1 MKKILFLALATAMLC
16 CIFAVAVNAEGI
28 KRFETDEFQ
37 EGDNVT
43 FLEGINEDMFLL
55 SDTQNNSAYELID
68 PDFLAR
74 AVLKNSDG
82 TYTTY
87 PAWYFMSFQQYWNGA
102 EYRYGVS
109 RINEMSHV
117 TGETYA
123 MDSIIRFE
131 WPEYKADHT
140 FYLKT
145 DAGVLSMPNLI
156 YARVASHFE
165 STGGAFQGA
174 KYLTEIEYAPNSRL
188 QSIGDRTFKDCI
200 SMEVIRIPNTVTKL
214 DNQVF
219 VYWGAGGASNAILK
233 EIYLGAS
240 VTTLGKNESIKAA
253 TMKGLKIYVPDTLDG
268 ATYTFDE
275 YFPSSSMVIFT
286 GNKENA
292 EKFGTSVV
300 MSYEEY
306 EASGFAHVPGAIVYG
321 YSSCEAFFDGEHK
334 LTGEATMQS
343 VDYFKD
349 VIFADTCTKEN
360 CGKKIIDDE
369 KTIGAIF
376 IDYGYSITENAIG
389 GKLSMSQFFGINQ
402 DNLKKYT
409 DATSKAFEYGVVVST
424 SNDPMNEENSD
435 LIAQGKTYI
444 ATQNKIPHDYF
455 VVIVTGFV
463 AQGENA
469 NVDKGLTFCAYVKDG
484 DNVSYLDNGATSQV
498 VEIKSYN
505 MVKALLKKSENNTD
519 ITE

>member
-1 MKKILFLALATAMLC
+1 MKKILFLLFVSTVLC
-16 CIFAVAVNAEGI
+16 CLFAVAVNAEGI
-28 KRFETDEFQ
+28 KKFETNEFQ

-43 FLEGINEDMFLL
+43 FIEGINEDMFLK
-55 SDTQNNSAYELID
+55 SESQNNSAYELID

-87 PAWYFMSFQQYWNGA
+87 PAWYFMSLEQYWNGA

-117 TGETYA
+117 TGETYT

-145 DAGVLSMPNLI
+145 SAGALSMPNLI

-165 STGGAFQGA
+165 STGGAFQGC
-174 KYLTEIEYAPNSRL
+174 KMLTEIEYAPNSRL
-188 QSIGDRTFKDCI
+188 TTIGDRTFKDCI
-200 SMEVIRIPNTVTKL
+200 SMEVIRIPNNVTKL
-214 DNQVF
+214 ANQVF

-240 VTTLGKNESIKAA
+240 VTALGNNESIKAA

-268 ATYTFDE
+268 ATYTFDA

-321 YSSCEAFFDGEHK
+321 YSACDAFYDGAHEF
-334 LTGEATMQS
+334 TGEATMEP
-343 VDYFKD
+343 VNYFED

-360 CGKKIIDDE
+360 CGKKVIDE
-369 KTIGAIF
+369 TKTIEAIF
-376 IDYGYSITENAIG
+376 INYGYSMTEEAIG
-389 GKLSMSQFFGINQ
+389 GKLSMSQFFGVNKES
-402 DNLKKYT
+402 LEKYT
-409 DATSKAFEYGVVVST
+409 EVTKNAFEYGVVVSV
-424 SNDPMNEENSD
+424 NADPLNEANAN
-435 LIAQGKTYI
+435 LIEEGKTYI
-444 ATQNKIPHDYF
+444 MEQNRFAHNYF
-455 VVIVTGFV
+455 VVTVIGFANEGV
-463 AQGENA
+463 NA
-469 NVDKGLTFCAYVKDG
+469 NVDKALTFCAYVKDG
-484 DNVSYLDNGATSQV
+484 DNIFYLDNGKTLEG
-498 VEIKSYN
+498 VEMKSYN
-505 MVKALLKKSENNTD
+505 EIKALLENKQE